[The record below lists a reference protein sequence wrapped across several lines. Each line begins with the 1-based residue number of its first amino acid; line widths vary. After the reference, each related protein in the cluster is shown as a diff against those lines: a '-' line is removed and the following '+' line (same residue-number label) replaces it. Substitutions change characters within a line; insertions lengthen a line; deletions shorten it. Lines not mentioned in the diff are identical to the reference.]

1 MIQVLG
7 IQNKSLKRF
16 ERGKRIMKRNTLL
29 MILILC
35 IGITV
40 ISIGAFATDPAFVT
54 GAAHN
59 TSATPIYK
67 LTESVYVGHTG
78 SWFKIVP
85 TQTERYYFT
94 LTGTD
99 DVVNLAVYNALFTQ
113 NSSLSGGAV
122 GDKTVSISCTAG
134 NTYYIQVSMTSVS
147 TPGPKTLTISDGTI
161 QGVILSADTTSNDVT
176 SDLDITFESDG
187 NYESAVSSVSF
198 DGTLLEND
206 IDYTVSS
213 GKITLKPGGGKVCL
227 RTVGTGTVL
236 VTATG
241 YENSSVSQTINPGPA
256 HSLEITQAVTAPAS
270 NGGFFVQQPKVTL
283 KDIYGNI
290 CINDNATVITAS
302 RLDGGSWTLTG
313 TTTATANSGVVTFV
327 NLGATNGAVVE
338 GAQLGFDTGG
348 LSQVVS
354 SSITLLAPAPTY
366 TITAIINQTLT
377 SVTEGYGSGTQET
390 KNLTITRTG
399 TGELTNL
406 ATSISGGNFTITQ
419 PVVTTLNGG
428 TPSTTFT
435 VKANDGLSAGTYTE
449 TVTISADNMTSETF
463 TVTQVV
469 SAVTPPS
476 APTEVIATAGDTQ
489 ASIVFNPPTSNGGS
503 AITEYTVTSSPGGF
517 TGTGASSPITVTGLT
532 NGITYTFIVTA
543 TNSAGTG
550 SASLASNSVTPNADP
565 LITSVV
571 VPANGTYTTGQNL
584 DFTVNFSENVNV
596 TGSPYL
602 TINIGGSDVN
612 AEYISG
618 SGISSLVFRYTI
630 SNENDA
636 DGITIS
642 SPIVHNSGTITG
654 LTSGRALTNWA
665 LANVGSTTGILVD
678 TQAVQAT
685 PIFNPGA
692 GVIASGSTVLI
703 TSPGADS
710 IFYTTDGTAP
720 TTESTNQAT
729 TPLVINGP
737 VTVKAI
743 AVKAGMTNSEIGTA
757 IYTQTVLPST
767 YTMMEISNQTLTS
780 VTAGYGSGTQET
792 KNLTITRTGTG
803 DLVNLAT
810 SISGG
815 NFTITQPVVTTLNDG
830 TPSTSFTVKA
840 NDGLAAG
847 TYTETVT
854 VSATNM
860 TSETI
865 TVTQVVNAISGG
877 GGGGSDDDSSPSPEP
892 APVATILNEITTL
905 DDQKLETSLQLS
917 GEAKIDLNSTGTGQV
932 SISGDIINQ
941 LSQLQKPLD
950 IAGQGVSLLFGPN
963 ALQNPQTNAGNNL
976 GTVEIGAVPVGNQE
990 KEELLA
996 ATPLGQ
1002 STGVFQVGGQIFN
1015 FTAQR
1020 NTTTD
1025 GSTSRENIGN
1035 FAEPVAVTI
1044 DLSGLNLTSEQISQ
1058 LTGTRLEKNEMG
1070 EIVPVF
1076 LGGNYDLD
1084 KKTFTFFTEKFSLYT
1099 VLQKKD
1105 LVILNLSIDNTIT
1118 KINGE
1123 IKNIDVPPS
1132 LMNNRTFV
1140 PLRYIGEALGAS
1152 FDWDNESR
1160 TVTFQC
1166 ADQTLDL
1173 VVGQNITGMDIGP
1186 VIINGRT
1193 MVPLRYISENF
1204 GAQVMWFPNS
1214 RSVSVVK

>member
-1 MIQVLG
+1 
-7 IQNKSLKRF
+7 
-16 ERGKRIMKRNTLL
+16 MKRNTLL

-40 ISIGAFATDPAFVT
+40 MTTGAFATDPLVTVIGTNILANGNEIILAPGTTANYTVVYHDANNNGVIDGGDSIQTITGATGSADVT
-54 GAAHN
+54 GYDLSTFNIYGGKNNEVMTGSTKITMLGGKVSNIYGGGAWFFGVNSNQFTGDTSITINGGEVTSSIIGGGYNGSGTGDTNITINSGTFNVIRGGGTSYILTGN
-59 TSATPIYK
+59 TNITISGGTFNFIFGGGGGTITGNTNITISGGEINTISGSGNHGDESIINGDATIGISGGTIGSISYATTVNGSKNVRISGGSIIFSVSEYTTGK
-67 LTESVYVGHTG
+67 LTKADGITPVYKTSLTLPGIT
-78 SWFKIVP
+78 S
-85 TQTERYYFT
+85 QTDVSGT
-94 LTGTD
+94 LTLDGPADTD
-99 DVVNLAVYNALFTQ
+99 YSLNGVKTSNTGLLAFYLPEGAATARYNLVDYTVTVAADHTNAF
-113 NSSLSGGAV
+113 
-122 GDKTVSISCTAG
+122 
-134 NTYYIQVSMTSVS
+134 
-147 TPGPKTLTISDGTI
+147 TPGPQT
-161 QGVILSADTTSNDVT
+161 
-176 SDLDITFESDG
+176 ITF
-187 NYESAVSSVSF
+187 A
-198 DGTLLEND
+198 
-206 IDYTVSS
+206 
-213 GKITLKPGGGKVCL
+213 
-227 RTVGTGTVL
+227 
-236 VTATG
+236 
-241 YENSSVSQTINPGPA
+241 NPGA
-256 HSLEITQAVTAPAS
+256 Q
-270 NGGFFVQQPKVTL
+270 NF
-283 KDIYGNI
+283 
-290 CINDNATVITAS
+290 
-302 RLDGGSWTLTG
+302 G
-313 TTTATANSGVVTFV
+313 TTPTLTATASSLLPVTF
-327 NLGATNGAVVE
+327 TS
-338 GAQLGFDTGG
+338 DTP
-348 LSQVVS
+348 LVC
-354 SSITLLAPAPTY
+354 SIT
-366 TITAIINQTLT
+366 
-377 SVTEGYGSGTQET
+377 
-390 KNLTITRTG
+390 
-399 TGELTNL
+399 
-406 ATSISGGNFTITQ
+406 SGG
-419 PVVTTLNGG
+419 VL
-428 TPSTTFT
+428 TF
-435 VKANDGLSAGTYTE
+435 LSAGTA
-449 TVTISADNMTSETF
+449 TISANQPGNESYISAPTVSRTF
-463 TVTQVV
+463 TVNAVV
-469 SAVTPPS
+469 PG
-476 APTEVIATAGDTQ
+476 APTGVTATSGNGQ
-489 ASIVFNPPTSNGGS
+489 ATVSFTAPAFTGGA
-503 AITEYTVTSSPGGF
+503 AITGYTVTSSPGGF
-517 TGTGASSPITVTGLT
+517 TGTGAASPITVSGLT
-532 NGITYTFIVTA
+532 NGTSYTFIVTA

-550 SASLASNSVTPNADP
+550 AASPASSSVTPSAAAP
-565 LITSVV
+565 TITSVT

-584 DFTVNFSENVNV
+584 NFTVNFSENVNV
-596 TGSPYL
+596 SGLPYL
-602 TINIGGSDVN
+602 TINIGGSNVN

-618 SGISSLVFRYTI
+618 SGSSSLVFRYTI

-642 SPIVHNSGTITG
+642 SPMVHNSGTITG

-665 LANVGSTTGILVD
+665 LSNVGSTTGILVD

-685 PIFNPGA
+685 PTFNPGA

-720 TTESTNQAT
+720 TTASTNQAT

-767 YTMMEISNQTLTS
+767 YTIMEIPNQTLTS

-803 DLVNLAT
+803 DLANLAT

-815 NFTITQPVVTTLNDG
+815 SFTITQPGLTTLNDG
-830 TPSTSFTVKA
+830 TPSTTFTVKA

-860 TSETI
+860 MDRTF
-865 TVTQVVNAISGG
+865 TVTQVVNTVSGG
-877 GGGGSDDDSSPSPEP
+877 GGSSDDNSPSPEP

-917 GEAKIDLNSTGTGQV
+917 GEAKIDLNSTGTGQA

-976 GTVEIGAVPVGNQE
+976 GTVEISAVPVGNQE

-1035 FAEPVAVTI
+1035 FVEPVAVTI

-1076 LGGNYDLD
+1076 LGGTYDLD

-1173 VVGQNITGMDIGP
+1173 VVGQNISGMDIGP

-1193 MVPLRYISENF
+1193 MVPIRYISENF
-1204 GAQVMWFPNS
+1204 GAQVMWFPNT